1 MVDYPERVVVSNM
14 GSQECAG
21 KNLVTTG
28 KIVTA
33 LTSLHTQVSMSERYP
48 KGDTAGLP
56 FWVNSLY
63 AITKTDRQR
72 DSLQPGGVGALMRVQ
87 VREAHLITLGSREVS
102 SKEVARLSL

>member
-63 AITKTDRQR
+63 AITKTDRQTER
-72 DSLQPGGVGALMRVQ
+72 QPAARGCGSSDESSGPRSPSQLLAAGKSP
-87 VREAHLITLGSREVS
+87 VR
-102 SKEVARLSL
+102 K